1 MNAYVI
7 VEVEIDDPVGYQEY
21 RPLAAASVAR
31 HGGRY
36 VARGGQTE
44 TFEGQ
49 WSGRV
54 VVLAFESLDA
64 ARTWYHSDDY
74 QQALPLRLR
83 ASRGRMIAVEG
94 LEAPA
99 D

>member
-36 VARGGQTE
+36 
-44 TFEGQ
+44 
-49 WSGRV
+49 
-54 VVLAFESLDA
+54 
-64 ARTWYHSDDY
+64 
-74 QQALPLRLR
+74 
-83 ASRGRMIAVEG
+83 
-94 LEAPA
+94 
-99 D
+99 